1 MSYVSPPQM
10 LELDMDL
17 EELAYRLNAF
27 QGEEGTTFDA
37 LVTEENILEV
47 SCSNN
52 DEFPIHITTTETQI
66 LSVSPLFTTAEVEP
80 GNSHELNEIF
90 LRLSPAV
97 PLSSIGLQ
105 GSTYI
110 LFGSM
115 ALDTRFENI
124 AHELEIQAENTVD
137 VLEAVE
143 HLLA

>member
-1 MSYVSPPQM
+1 M
-10 LELDMDL
+10 ELD
-17 EELAYRLNAF
+17 ELAYRLNAF

-37 LVTEENILEV
+37 LITEDNILEV

-66 LSVSPLFTTAEVEP
+66 LSVSPLFAMGEIE
-80 GNSHELNEIF
+80 SDKSDELNEIF